1 MLKIHVPYTV
11 PASKRVEYLRNWE
24 IATRGTGRLFMF
36 ACDQKVEHLNDDFVG
51 PGISPEVADPKHY
64 FEIARHSHIGV
75 LGSQLGL
82 IAKYAD
88 LCPGVPL
95 LIKANSKT
103 NLIKKSERDPF
114 SNRWQSM
121 EEIIHFKKTSGLN
134 IVGVG
139 YTVYIGSEFESESF
153 GQAARIIYKAHQ
165 EGLLA
170 VIWMYPRGQAVK
182 NEADIHLLAGG
193 AGVAVCLGADFVKI
207 NYPYDKPTVET
218 AKKFREVVAAA
229 GRSKVIP
236 IGGAKMAEKKFL
248 QQIHNQI
255 HISGTSGIAVGR
267 NIFQRPLA
275 EAIRMADA
283 IAAVSLYDY
292 SPENAYKIFTGKAK
306 LKGKSRP
313 SYPSLKKILDT
324 PLL

>member
-1 MLKIHVPYTV
+1 MPKLLIPYTV
-11 PASKRVEYLRNWE
+11 PKNKQEAYRKNWE

-64 FEIARHSHIGV
+64 FEIAQKAHIGV
-75 LGSQLGL
+75 LGTQLGL
-82 IAKYAD
+82 LAKYAD
-88 LCPGVPL
+88 ICPNVPF

-103 NLIKKSERDPF
+103 NLIKKTEKDPF
-114 SNRWQSM
+114 SNRWVPM
-121 EEIIHFKKTSGLN
+121 DDVIKFKNNSGLN

-153 GQAARIIYKAHQ
+153 GQAARIVYDAHQ
-165 EGLLA
+165 QGMLA
-170 VIWMYPRGQAVK
+170 VIWIYARGKAVK
-182 NEADIHLLAGG
+182 DETDMHLLAGG

-207 NYPYDKPTVET
+207 SYPYDKPTVET
-218 AKKFREVVAAA
+218 AKKFREVTTAA

-236 IGGAKMAEKKFL
+236 IGGSKMPEKKFL

-255 HISGTSGIAVGR
+255 HISGTGGVAIGR
-267 NIFQRPLA
+267 NIYQRPLD

-283 IAAVSLYDY
+283 IAAVTLYDY
-292 SPENAYKIFTGKAK
+292 TAEKAYKIFQGKEK
-306 LKGKSRP
+306 LVGKPRP
-313 SYPSLKKILDT
+313 PRSSLKSFLS
-324 PLL
+324 LSF